1 MAGQVRVEKEEF
13 IAWVIF
19 DHPERRNALSRN
31 MWVQLIEAL
40 ADLDADPKIRVIL
53 LRGAGEVAFVSGA
66 DISEFEKSRTG
77 EASESYNDLTSR
89 AFTSIRDTRKPL
101 ISMIHGFCVGGGLAV
116 SLGTDLRYTADDGV
130 FAIPAAKLGVGY
142 ASSGVDTLIQLVGPA
157 VAKEIFFTGQ
167 KYDAKEALGYGFVNR
182 IFPKAAL
189 ETEVRKIASRVA
201 ANAPLTIRAAKGAAR
216 EFALPPD
223 QRDKSAL
230 EQSVRDCFES
240 EDYREGVR
248 AFMEK
253 RRPQFRG
260 I

>member
-1 MAGQVRVEKEEF
+1 MAGQVRVEKEES

-19 DHPERRNALSRN
+19 DHPERRNALSKN
-31 MWVQLIEAL
+31 MWLQLPEAL
-40 ADLDADPKIRVIL
+40 SALDADPGVRVIL
-53 LRGAGEVAFVSGA
+53 LRGAGEKAFISGA

-77 EASESYNDLTSR
+77 EASGSYNDLTTR
-89 AFTSIRDTRKPL
+89 AFSAIRDTRKPL
-101 ISMIHGFCVGGGLAV
+101 ISMIHGFCVGGGLGV

-142 ASSGVDTLIQLVGPA
+142 TSSGVDTLIQLVGPA

-167 KYDAKEALGYGFVNR
+167 KYDAKEALRYGFVNR
-182 IFPKAAL
+182 VYPKNEL
-189 ETEVRKIASRVA
+189 EKKVREIASRIA

-216 EFALPPD
+216 ELALPPD
-223 QRDKSAL
+223 QRDL
-230 EQSVRDCFES
+230 HSVDQLVRGCFES
-240 EDYREGVR
+240 EDYKEGVR

-253 RRPQFRG
+253 RSPRFRG